1 MKKMKVFFQLIIILF
16 LNANDVSA
24 QMKAIYFGELINGQ
38 GKKITHAVVLV
49 DSDRIIGVGK
59 EKELSIP
66 AHAEVI
72 NLRGYTAIPGLIDAH
87 VHATYYWD
95 KTRSGDPWTQS
106 RGVEPAVI
114 VFLAQE
120 NARKALETGVTTI
133 RDLGARD
140 NMSISMRDLI
150 NRGAM
155 HGPRMFVAGQ
165 GLSIYRVK
173 GADSVQRF
181 AEKQI
186 SLGVDWIKMF
196 GSTGSA
202 KDVTGIQ
209 TYSYEEM
216 KTAADVAHKAG
227 KRFAVHSYGPDGAKA
242 AMEAGANTIEHA
254 TDLDDST
261 VVQMARRGIFYVPT
275 VEHNRYYAA
284 HKDEYGYDSIA
295 VSGLNGYVKRNFETL
310 KKAVKANVKIAMGSD
325 AVFTGFGE
333 NTRELEWFVKAGMTP
348 EQALKTATTTG
359 AEMLGMEKN
368 LGAIATGFYAD
379 IVAVK
384 GNPLK
389 DINVVINHVKW
400 VMKGGKVEIDKTKE
414 KTK

>member
-1 MKKMKVFFQLIIILF
+1 
-16 LNANDVSA
+16 
-24 QMKAIYFGELINGQ
+24 
-38 GKKITHAVVLV
+38 
-49 DSDRIIGVGK
+49 
-59 EKELSIP
+59 
-66 AHAEVI
+66 
-72 NLRGYTAIPGLIDAH
+72 
-87 VHATYYWD
+87 
-95 KTRSGDPWTQS
+95 
-106 RGVEPAVI
+106 
-114 VFLAQE
+114 
-120 NARKALETGVTTI
+120 
-133 RDLGARD
+133 
-140 NMSISMRDLI
+140 
-150 NRGAM
+150 M

-261 VVQMARRGIFYVPT
+261 IVQMARRGIFYVPT

-333 NTRELEWFVKAGMTP
+333 NTRELGWFVKAGMTP

-368 LGAIATGFYAD
+368 LGAIAAGFYAD